1 MNIGFVGLG
10 QAGLVSALCLSEK
23 FHVYGYDIDTD
34 KMEKLKNGFVPFQ
47 EPKLQDILL
56 RNLGKTF
63 FPTNLKT
70 LVKKCKNIF
79 LALPVKTINIS
90 EDVKYLDSV
99 IEKFVSISME
109 RKTIIIK
116 STVLPGTC
124 ASLQDIFRG
133 LDIIMNPEFLV
144 EGNAVEDFKNP
155 GMVVIG
161 GSSKEAIQDVCEI
174 YKPFSNKIVATNLQT
189 AEFIK
194 YLYNCLLTTL
204 VSYSNC
210 MADIGEKFNVDIK
223 FAFNALNFDAKL
235 KAKIWNFI
243 YPGCGYGGSCFPKD
257 INAITIEGKN
267 HGAYVKLLESVQT
280 TNDVRIT
287 KLAEQIIIK
296 VSHDHNIKN
305 IGFAGVAFKNGT
317 SDIRNS
323 IACKLVERPFG
334 SGSCHYPIYIYDPES
349 QASLSFKEKYPK
361 TIKLDSLEEL
371 IDRSDLIVLLT
382 KSPEFL
388 KLKNCGKQVIDGRY
402 FL

>member
-10 QAGLVSALCLSEK
+10 QAGLVSALCLSEE
-23 FHVYGYDIDTD
+23 FQVYGYDIDTD
-34 KMEKLKNGFVPFQ
+34 KMEKLRKGFVPFQ

-56 RNLGKTF
+56 RNLGKSF
-63 FPTNLKT
+63 FPTDLKT

-79 LALPVKTINIS
+79 LALPVKTINIF
-90 EDVKYLDSV
+90 EDVEYLKLV
-99 IEKFVSISME
+99 IEEIASLSIE

-124 ASLQDIFRG
+124 ASLQDVFRG

-161 GSSKEAIQDVCEI
+161 GTSKEAIQNVCEI
-174 YKPFSNKIVATNLQT
+174 YRPFSNKIVATNFQT

-210 MADIGEKFNVDIK
+210 MAGIGEKLNVDVK
-223 FAFNALNFDAKL
+223 FAFNALNYDTKL

-257 INAITIEGKN
+257 IEAITSEGKI
-267 HGAYVKLLESVQT
+267 HGAYVELLESVQY

-287 KLAEQIIIK
+287 KLAEQIIMK
-296 VSHDHNIKN
+296 VSYDYNIKS
-305 IGFAGVAFKNGT
+305 IGIAGVAFKNGT

-323 IACKLVERPFG
+323 IACKLAERHFEG
-334 SGSCHYPIYIYDPES
+334 CQYPIYIYDPEP
-349 QASLSFKEKYPK
+349 QASLSFKEKYPRVRK
-361 TIKLDSLEEL
+361 VDSLNEL

-382 KSPEFL
+382 RSPEFL